1 MPPPRAPS
9 SLKPSDLRHILTTYF
24 STPRANRNGRRR
36 RFGGLP
42 PPASRLRGVQVRRF
56 ATQPALPELLVRPSP
71 ARRVL
76 PSRKSQT
83 IRTPQPFPE
92 GVPALF
98 LTPDPLFDRTTQVLL
113 LRPEGAVQG
122 LGYSLRRQ
130 VGCRQV
136 GPDAH
141 PHSDVEGSSA
151 RGSAHAPLPSR
162 RSGEQSRRASP
173 GGCGGSRSRAGGS
186 GPRAPLP

>member
-1 MPPPRAPS
+1 M
-9 SLKPSDLRHILTTYF
+9 
-24 STPRANRNGRRR
+24 
-36 RFGGLP
+36 
-42 PPASRLRGVQVRRF
+42 
-56 ATQPALPELLVRPSP
+56 
-71 ARRVL
+71 
-76 PSRKSQT
+76 
-83 IRTPQPFPE
+83 
-92 GVPALF
+92 
-98 LTPDPLFDRTTQVLL
+98 LL

-162 RSGEQSRRASP
+162 RRGEQSRRASP
-173 GGCGGSRSRAGGS
+173 GGSGGSRSRAGGS